1 MTGGSPSP
9 RCGPAAAPFLRA
21 QLECSPAVM
30 ACQDGSP
37 AHAIRGLAAAENRW
51 RGFHGV
57 ANRRL
62 SNT

>member
-51 RGFHGV
+51 RGFHASLIAV
-57 ANRRL
+57 
-62 SNT
+62 